1 VTTSSHTH
9 SVSGFVITGR
19 NITAGN
25 GLTGGGNLTADRTI
39 TLGTPG
45 TLTSTTTNAV
55 TTSSHTHAISGFAP
69 YYHFSS
75 HVQGGAS
82 ASYIPKFSADAEKL
96 QNTSAPICEAGSNIG
111 IGTTLPLYKLDVN
124 GTINAS
130 TAFSCNGST
139 GITSLI
145 TLVYSASLTVVKT
158 STPYGNLVSDV
169 YINLST
175 KTIRFKGGILYADS

>member
-1 VTTSSHTH
+1 
-9 SVSGFVITGR
+9 
-19 NITAGN
+19 
-25 GLTGGGNLTADRTI
+25 
-39 TLGTPG
+39 
-45 TLTSTTTNAV
+45 
-55 TTSSHTHAISGFAP
+55 
-69 YYHFSS
+69 
-75 HVQGGAS
+75 VQGYAS
-82 ASYIPKFSADAEKL
+82 ANYIPKFSADASEL

-145 TLVYSASLTVVKT
+145 TLLYSASLTVVKT